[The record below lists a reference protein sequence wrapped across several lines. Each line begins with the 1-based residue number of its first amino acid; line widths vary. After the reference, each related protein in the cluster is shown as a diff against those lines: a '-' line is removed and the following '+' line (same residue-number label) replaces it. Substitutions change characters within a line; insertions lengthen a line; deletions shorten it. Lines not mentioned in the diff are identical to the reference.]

1 MQSMQLHTDYRDEVK
16 SMAKTVTTR
25 LGDEYVRKID
35 EMAARKG
42 IDRSALLRSFFLCAL
57 KEYTIRDSLEDY
69 KAGIVTLWEAAQRC
83 NLSLWEMIQ
92 EVRRAHIHTSYDL
105 KEFKK
110 DLSALNG

>member
-42 IDRSALLRSFFLCAL
+42 VDRSALLRSFFLCAL
-57 KEYTIRDSLEDY
+57 KEHTIRDSLEDY

-83 NLSLWEMIQ
+83 NLSLWEMVQ